1 MQAPF
6 YPFGAFG
13 EEFSLIVAFVIGI
26 GFGFFLERAGFG
38 SARKLAAQ
46 FYFRDLAVLKVMF
59 TAIITAMVGLYV
71 LGRIGFLDLSLVYLT
86 PTYLVPQIIGGLL
99 LGIGFVI
106 GGYCPGTSVVSA
118 ATGRIDGMVYVLGM
132 IAGLFAYGELSP
144 LFAHYTKIT
153 ALGSTT
159 LAAYFG
165 LPYGVLVFAVVAMA
179 LVAFAAAEWAEGR
192 FGGKALTSASL
203 ITPARRMNAARVL
216 GAVLLALGAGAA
228 VSGDPTGDARST
240 IDPRALALEV
250 GGKTDHVSVEELAA
264 WIIEG
269 RSDYRLFDVREP
281 EEFAQYHI
289 PVAESVPL
297 VALHRDI
304 APRNETIVLCSE
316 GGIHA
321 AQAWFLMKAM
331 GFEHVY
337 LLFGGLEE
345 WKDVVLF
352 PRNPG
357 DDADPEA
364 KARFARLAEMSRFFG
379 GAPRG
384 VDANADEALPTISAP
399 AMPTVPVAPSSGSRP
414 KRQGC

>member
-1 MQAPF
+1 MAP
-6 YPFGAFG
+6 YYAFGAFG
-13 EEFSLIVAFVIGI
+13 EEFSLIVAFVIGL

-71 LGRIGFLDLSLVYLT
+71 LGRVGVLDLSLVYLT
-86 PTYLVPQIIGGLL
+86 PTYLVPQIVGGLL

-144 LFAHYTKIT
+144 LFAPYTKLT
-153 ALGSTT
+153 AMGSTT

-165 LPYGVLVFAVVAMA
+165 VPYGVLVLAVVIMA
-179 LVAFAAAEWAEGR
+179 LAAFAAAEWAEGR
-192 FGGKALTSASL
+192 IGGQKLTSASL
-203 ITPARRMNAARVL
+203 TVPVRRLNGVRLL
-216 GAVLLALGAGAA
+216 GAALVALGLGAA
-228 VSGDPTGDARST
+228 VSGDPSAVSRAT

-250 GGKTDHVSVEELAA
+250 GNKADHVSVEELAS
-264 WIIEG
+264 WIIAG
-269 RSDYRLFDVREP
+269 RGDYRLLDVRYP
-281 EEFAQYHI
+281 EEFATYHI
-289 PVAESVPL
+289 PGAENVPL
-297 VALHRDI
+297 AALSWDLM
-304 APRNETIVLCSE
+304 PRNETVVLCSE

-321 AQAWFLMKAM
+321 AQAWFLLKSM
-331 GFEHVY
+331 GFQHVY
-337 LLFGGLEE
+337 LLLGGIEE
-345 WKDVVLF
+345 WKDIVLF

-357 DDADPEA
+357 ENADSEA
-364 KARFARLAEMSRFFG
+364 RARFDRLAGMSRFFG

-384 VDANADEALPTISAP
+384 GDADAAEDLPTISAP
-399 AMPTVPVAPSSGSRP
+399 ILPTVPVAPPAGSRP